1 MLENVDR
8 LINSILITEAL
19 RDGSDFISMS
29 FHVGGLPDLS
39 GSPRE
44 FKGMVKAK
52 SKVMMNGEDK
62 KFYLETHPWDTP
74 QTNVK
79 KSYKYR
85 ACLLNDDKG
94 LNRTVVFTK
103 SPSTFAEDRRQDK
116 LASYLADEYGYTSQI
131 ANEIVVS
138 PAVVNLIASRDCT
151 LGEFKEAKAQWF
163 SNRG

>member
-1 MLENVDR
+1 MSENVDR

-19 RDGSDFISMS
+19 RDGSDFVSMPFRS
-29 FHVGGLPDLS
+29 GGLPDLS
-39 GSPRE
+39 GSPRY
-44 FKGMVKAK
+44 FKGMLKAK
-52 SKVMMNGEDK
+52 SKVMKNGEEK
-62 KFYLETHPWDTP
+62 KFFLETHPWDTP

-138 PAVVNLIASRDCT
+138 PAIVNLIAGRDCT

-163 SNRG
+163 SNRR

>member
-1 MLENVDR
+1 MIE
-8 LINSILITEAL
+8 
-19 RDGSDFISMS
+19 DFSELKEDT
-29 FHVGGLPDLS
+29 HLPI
-39 GSPRE
+39 
-44 FKGMVKAK
+44 
-52 SKVMMNGEDK
+52 SKVK
-62 KFYLETHPWDTP
+62 IISSK
-74 QTNVK
+74 TNVK

-138 PAVVNLIASRDCT
+138 PAIINLIASRDCT

>member
-19 RDGSDFISMS
+19 RDGSDFVSMPFRS
-29 FHVGGLPDLS
+29 GGLPDLS

-52 SKVMMNGEDK
+52 SKVMMNGQDK
-62 KFYLETHPWDTP
+62 RFFLQTHPWDTP
-74 QTNVK
+74 QANVK

-138 PAVVNLIASRDCT
+138 PAIVNLIAGRDCT